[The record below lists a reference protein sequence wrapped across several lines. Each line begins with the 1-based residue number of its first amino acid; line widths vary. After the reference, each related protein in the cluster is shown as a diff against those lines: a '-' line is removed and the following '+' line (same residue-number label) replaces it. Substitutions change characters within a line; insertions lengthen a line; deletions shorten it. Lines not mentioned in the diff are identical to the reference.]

1 MTTLTRTLRLFSI
14 SAVAAIV
21 ALGAMVASPTTSSA
35 APAADSE
42 RQVRNLYGSIAI
54 SVDQAWGISYNYRT
68 KRAAK
73 SKAKKEC
80 KANSEYPGRC
90 TVTVWVRNGCAATAV
105 KVNQDGFVTRYA
117 SDFARTRAKAKR
129 DALKKLSRPK
139 KIIASTCTS

>member
-1 MTTLTRTLRLFSI
+1 MTILTRTLRLFSI

-21 ALGAMVASPTTSSA
+21 ALGVMVASPTTSSA

-73 SKAKKEC
+73 AKAKREC

-105 KVNQDGFVTRYA
+105 KTRDGFVTRYA